1 MSSRPL
7 RRVLSLVLLCLG
19 TAMLRGA
26 DDAAP
31 PLRALIIDGQ
41 NNHDVW
47 PKATFMMK
55 AYLEETGLFSVDIQ
69 RTAFTWR
76 AGKWLSDYPLDSQP
90 ATEDLEEPKAD
101 PNFAPN
107 FADYD
112 LVVSNFGWQAA
123 PWPEATRAAFET
135 YIANGGGL
143 VVVHAADNS
152 WPEWPAFN
160 RMIGLGGWGGRTE
173 KDGPYLYYTDEGRRV
188 RDESPGRGGSHGPQ
202 HEFTLTL
209 RESHPITAGLPHQW
223 LHTMDECYDRLRGP
237 AENVTILAT
246 AYSSADQRGT
256 ARHEPMLMTIDYE
269 KGRIF
274 HSTLG
279 HDDYSLEC
287 VGFIATFQ
295 RGAEWAATGKVT
307 QRVPSDFPTA
317 TETRSRKF
325 GE

>member
-1 MSSRPL
+1 MKFRPL
-7 RRVLSLVLLCLG
+7 RLLRLALLGLATVLVAS
-19 TAMLRGA
+19 AA
-26 DDAAP
+26 DDAKP
-31 PLRALIIDGQ
+31 PYRALIIDGQ

-47 PKATFMMK
+47 PKSTFMMK
-55 AYLEETGLFSVDIQ
+55 AYLEETGLFAVDIQ

-76 AGKWLSDYPLDSQP
+76 GGKWLPSYPLASQP
-90 ATEDLEEPKAD
+90 DTQDLEEPKAD
-101 PNFAPN
+101 PDFSPT

-112 LVVSNFGWQAA
+112 LVISNFGWQAA
-123 PWPEATRAAFET
+123 PWPEATRAAFES
-135 YIANGGGL
+135 YIAQGGGL

-152 WPEWPAFN
+152 FPEWPAYN

-173 KDGPYLYYTDEGRRV
+173 KDGPYLYYNDEGRRIA
-188 RDESPGRGGSHGPQ
+188 DTSPGRGGSHGPQ
-202 HEFTLTL
+202 HQFTLTL

-246 AYSSADQRGT
+246 AYSAADQKGT

-269 KGRIF
+269 QGRIF
-274 HSTLG
+274 HTTLG

-287 VGFIATFQ
+287 VGFITTFQ

-307 QRVPSDFPTA
+307 QNVPDDFPTA